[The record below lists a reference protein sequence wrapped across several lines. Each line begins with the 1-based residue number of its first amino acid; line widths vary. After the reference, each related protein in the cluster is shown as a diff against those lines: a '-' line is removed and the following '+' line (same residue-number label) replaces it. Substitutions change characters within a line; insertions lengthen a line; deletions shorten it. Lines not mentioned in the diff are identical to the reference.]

1 MAGPTVA
8 DLVRQGRIERV
19 TPDVVA
25 SWDRLGEAKIH
36 LLSSEKLAKS
46 DPILAYL
53 ALYDA
58 ARKAITAHMQ
68 ANGYRA
74 ANRAGAHQAV
84 ALYAEA
90 TLRTGGTA
98 AHVKAF
104 DRMRQVRNRSEYER
118 QPISELLLSA
128 DGGHAREI
136 VATVEAALPPR
147 PTPPSTP

>member
-25 SWDRLGEAKIH
+25 AWGRLREAKTH
-36 LLSSEKLAKS
+36 LASTEKLANS

-74 ANRAGAHQAV
+74 TNRAGAHQAV
-84 ALYAEA
+84 GLYAEA
-90 TLRTGGTA
+90 TLGSSTA
-98 AHVKAF
+98 ARHIKAF
-104 DRMRQVRNRSEYER
+104 DRMRQVRNRSEYEQ
-118 QPISELLLSA
+118 QPISELLLTA
-128 DGGHAREI
+128 DARHPREI
-136 VATVEAALPPR
+136 VAVVEAALPS
-147 PTPPSTP
+147 PSTP

>member
-1 MAGPTVA
+1 MAGPNVA

-25 SWDRLGEAKIH
+25 AWDRLGEAKIH
-36 LLSSEKLAKS
+36 LVSSEKLAKS

-58 ARKAITAHMQ
+58 ARKAITAYMQ

-74 ANRAGAHQAV
+74 TNRAGAHQAV
-84 ALYAEA
+84 GLYAEA
-90 TLRTGGTA
+90 TLGTGASA
-98 AHVKAF
+98 AHIKAF
-104 DRMRQVRNRSEYER
+104 DRMRQVRNRSEYEQ
-118 QPISELLLSA
+118 QPISELLLRA

-136 VATVEAALPPR
+136 VAAVEAALPR
-147 PTPPSTP
+147 RSTP